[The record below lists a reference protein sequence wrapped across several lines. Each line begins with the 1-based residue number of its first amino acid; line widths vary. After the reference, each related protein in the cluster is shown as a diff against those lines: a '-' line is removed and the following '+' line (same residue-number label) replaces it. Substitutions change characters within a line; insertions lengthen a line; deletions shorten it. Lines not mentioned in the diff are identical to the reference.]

1 MAYFAETEFSYGIGD
16 GAAMNKKIIIVQKVL
31 CMKFPERNWREHCKN
46 AGKNMGLCPAAET
59 VCS

>member
-1 MAYFAETEFSYGIGD
+1 
-16 GAAMNKKIIIVQKVL
+16 MNKKIIIVQEVPCVKL
-31 CMKFPERNWREHCKN
+31 PERNWREHCKN